1 MGQLEGKSI
10 IITGAAQGMGA
21 IHARRCVEE
30 GARVVLT
37 DLQVEEGEKQAA
49 ALGEA
54 AIFLEQDIT
63 VEADWDRVVKTA
75 VERFGRLDGL
85 VNNAAIWWTESIL
98 DEKADRLRKMLEV
111 NVIGTFHGMRK
122 VVPAMRASGGGSIV
136 NLSSIAG
143 TRGIPGHGSY
153 GASKWAVRGL
163 SKVAATEFGQWK
175 IRVNTIHPGAIE
187 GTGMF
192 LIPESEHATLFAE
205 QPLQRPGRREEV
217 SGLLI
222 FLLSDQSSYVTG
234 HEHVVDG
241 GRTVW

>member
-21 IHARRCVEE
+21 VHARRCVEE
-30 GARVVLT
+30 GAQIVVT
-37 DLQVEEGEKQAA
+37 DLQTGPGEELARD
-49 ALGEA
+49 LGDDA
-54 AIFLEQDIT
+54 VFVEQDIT
-63 VEADWDRVVKTA
+63 NEMDWDRVVEVA
-75 VERFGRLDGL
+75 LERFGRLDGL
-85 VNNAAIWWTESIL
+85 VNNAAIWWTSPIL
-98 DEKADRLRKMLEV
+98 EEEPERLRKMLEV
-111 NVIGTFHGMRK
+111 NVLGTWWGMRK
-122 VVPAMRASGGGSIV
+122 VVPAMRDAGGGSIV

-143 TRGIPGHGSY
+143 TRGIPEHGSY

-163 SKVAATEFGQWK
+163 SKVAATEFGQWN

-192 LIPESEHATLFAE
+192 SIPESEHEEIFAE

-217 SGLLI
+217 SGLLL

>member
-1 MGQLEGKSI
+1 MGQLEGKTI

-30 GARVVLT
+30 GAQIVLT

-49 ALGEA
+49 SLGDSA
-54 AIFLEQDIT
+54 VFVEQDIT
-63 VEADWDRVVKTA
+63 SETDWDRVVATA
-75 VERFGRLDGL
+75 VDRFGRLDGL
-85 VNNAAIWWTESIL
+85 VNNAAIWWTEAIV
-98 DEKADRLRKMLEV
+98 DEDADKLRKMLEV
-111 NVIGTFHGMRK
+111 NVVGTFHGMRK
-122 VVPAMRASGGGSIV
+122 VVPAMRESGGGSIV

-143 TRGIPGHGSY
+143 TRGILGHGSY

-163 SKVAATEFGQWK
+163 SKVAAAEFGQWN

-192 LIPESEHATLFAE
+192 LIPESEHEAIFAE

-217 SGLLI
+217 SGLLL

-241 GRTVW
+241 GRTVF

>member
-21 IHARRCVEE
+21 VHARRCVEE
-30 GARVVLT
+30 GAQIVVT
-37 DLQVEEGEKQAA
+37 DLQTRPGEELARD
-49 ALGEA
+49 LGDDA
-54 AIFLEQDIT
+54 VFVEQDIT
-63 VEADWDRVVKTA
+63 NEMDWDRVVEVA
-75 VERFGRLDGL
+75 LERFGRLDGL
-85 VNNAAIWWTESIL
+85 VNNAAIWWTSPIL
-98 DEKADRLRKMLEV
+98 EEEPERLRKMLEV
-111 NVIGTFHGMRK
+111 NVLGTWWGMRK
-122 VVPAMRASGGGSIV
+122 VVPAMRDAGGGSIV

-163 SKVAATEFGQWK
+163 SKVAANEFGQWN
-175 IRVNTIHPGAIE
+175 IRVNTVHPGAID

-192 LIPESEHATLFAE
+192 QVPESQFEELFKM
-205 QPLQRPGRREEV
+205 QPLNRPGQREEV
-217 SGLLI
+217 SGLVL

-234 HEHVVDG
+234 HEHIVDG